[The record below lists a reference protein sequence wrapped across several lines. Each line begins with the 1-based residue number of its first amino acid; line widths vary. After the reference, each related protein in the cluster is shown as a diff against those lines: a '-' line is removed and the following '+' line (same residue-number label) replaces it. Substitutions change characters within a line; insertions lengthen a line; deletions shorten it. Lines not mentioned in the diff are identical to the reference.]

1 MADETTERA
10 PEAGQAGQA
19 GGAGKAAEAAD
30 ARPRQFFFD
39 VSELEGRTNAEILGE
54 SEQAEQFYAVFGR
67 DLVSKAILQSPEL
80 SVYHATAQ
88 PGEHVKPH
96 RHGTHQLNYVLKGEL
111 IFGRRHVGPGMGFF
125 TPDLLYTWKAGE
137 EGAEWLE
144 IHSGQPGIFLEQRA
158 T

>member
-1 MADETTERA
+1 MADDTT
-10 PEAGQAGQA
+10 GQAGE
-19 GGAGKAAEAAD
+19 G
-30 ARPRQFFFD
+30 RPRQFFFD
-39 VSELEGRTNAEILGE
+39 VGELEGRTNAELLGE

-80 SVYHATAQ
+80 SVYHATAE
-88 PGEHVKPH
+88 PGEQVKPH

-125 TPDLLYTWKAGE
+125 TPDLLYTWRAGD

-158 T
+158 L